1 MSRSFNLKAET
12 GVFRITDNTMSIT
25 IESNY
30 LFYSNR
36 KKVSELLCKDKL
48 DQNDIIDIFIG
59 LHIVLELGIN
69 NVFRKII
76 TPTLQ
81 KKISTHTMI
90 ENLDNINFIDKIVMF
105 LYYSKFNF
113 IDIDKATEYH
123 KLIEKLRSFSEMRN
137 KLLHG
142 HSIMEVSGEKG
153 ISKSKL
159 KKNLNTEKLQEQLKN
174 FKFIVDGLCYY
185 LDCVDSDWT
194 VEGRKQ
200 LKETYLSHSFIP
212 KVMKVLGNSSI

>member
-1 MSRSFNLKAET
+1 MGIKIMKMMESIKISDSVSFT
-12 GVFRITDNTMSIT
+12 V
-25 IESNY
+25 ESNY
-30 LFYSNR
+30 LFYSSR
-36 KKVSELLCKDKL
+36 KKISELLEKDKL
-48 DQNDIIDIFIG
+48 NQNDIIDIFIG

-81 KKISTHTMI
+81 KKISTHIMI

-105 LYYSKFNF
+105 IYYSKFNF
-113 IDIDKATEYH
+113 TDIDKATEYH
-123 KLIEKLRSFSEMRN
+123 KLIKKLRSFSEMRN

-159 KKNLNTEKLQEQLKN
+159 KKNLN
-174 FKFIVDGLCYY
+174 
-185 LDCVDSDWT
+185 
-194 VEGRKQ
+194 
-200 LKETYLSHSFIP
+200 
-212 KVMKVLGNSSI
+212 

>member
-81 KKISTHTMI
+81 KKISTHIMI

-105 LYYSKFNF
+105 
-113 IDIDKATEYH
+113 
-123 KLIEKLRSFSEMRN
+123 
-137 KLLHG
+137 
-142 HSIMEVSGEKG
+142 
-153 ISKSKL
+153 
-159 KKNLNTEKLQEQLKN
+159 
-174 FKFIVDGLCYY
+174 
-185 LDCVDSDWT
+185 
-194 VEGRKQ
+194 
-200 LKETYLSHSFIP
+200 
-212 KVMKVLGNSSI
+212 